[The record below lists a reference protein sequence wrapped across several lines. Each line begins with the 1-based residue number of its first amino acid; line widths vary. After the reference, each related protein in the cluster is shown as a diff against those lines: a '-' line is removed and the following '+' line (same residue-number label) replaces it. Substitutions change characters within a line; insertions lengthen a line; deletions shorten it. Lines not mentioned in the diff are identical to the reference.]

1 MRTESEVACT
11 KTMYRVLVRVP
22 TSKRLQACEGALQI
36 IDSYLGEDSYMY
48 QSIMTIKVVCLVHEM
63 VNELHHEHDLE
74 SLEEPPPNLPR
85 PAAETAS

>member
-1 MRTESEVACT
+1 
-11 KTMYRVLVRVP
+11 
-22 TSKRLQACEGALQI
+22 
-36 IDSYLGEDSYMY
+36 MY

-74 SLEEPPPNLPR
+74 SLEEPPPNLPP